1 MTALGPGH
9 TREPIAM
16 PHRNPTR
23 RVMLA
28 GAASIGGSLAFP
40 VAARAAGEAPIATRA
55 IPHGAGERLPV
66 VGVGTSKVFEVGS
79 GTAERQVLRGVL
91 DALVAGGGSVVD
103 TASSYGTAEEVIG
116 AISGDM
122 RAKLFLATKLEAR
135 RGTEAEAEFARSLK
149 RLRVEKV
156 DLLQAHNIEEGDYGL
171 PFFFELKKR
180 GLTRYVGATTTFSD
194 EYAAMERIIRR
205 DKPDFIEVD
214 CSIANR
220 ETEKRLIPAAA
231 DVGAAVLIALPFGR
245 SSLFAKVKGKPLP
258 PMAAEIGA
266 ATWGQ
271 VFLKYLLG
279 NPAVTCV
286 IPGTDKASHMAD
298 NLAAGRGPMPDAKQR
313 AEMVRYF
320 EGLG

>member
-1 MTALGPGH
+1 
-9 TREPIAM
+9 M
-16 PHRNPTR
+16 PHRHPTR
-23 RVMLA
+23 RVLLA
-28 GAASIGGSLAFP
+28 GAASLGGSLVLPSASH
-40 VAARAAGEAPIATRA
+40 AAGDAIATRP

-79 GTAERQVLRGVL
+79 DAAQRKVLRGVL

-116 AISGDM
+116 AISGDL
-122 RAKLFLATKLEAR
+122 RARLFLATKLEAR
-135 RGTEAEAEFARSLK
+135 RGAEAEAEFARSLK
-149 RLRVEKV
+149 RLKVDKV
-156 DLLQAHNIEEGDYGL
+156 DLLQAHNIEEGDVGL

-180 GLTRYVGATTTFSD
+180 GLTRYVGCTTTFSD
-194 EYAAMERIIRR
+194 EYAAMEQVIRR
-205 DKPDFIEVD
+205 DKPDFVEVD

-220 ETEKRLIPAAA
+220 ETEKRLIPAATE
-231 DVGAAVLIALPFGR
+231 VGAAVLIALPFGR

-258 PMAAEIGA
+258 PVAAEIGA

-298 NLAAGRGPMPDAKQR
+298 NLAAGRGPMPDARQR
-313 AEMVRYF
+313 AELVRYF